1 MSQTWT
7 VAESGESKTSSTARS
22 RAIAS
27 VKANVGQIKEFISE
41 EKNLEI
47 EQHMAEQAKQLE
59 LNQLKQTAR
68 SFQEGGFGSGGGG
81 FSFGAAPVAPAAP
94 MARGGPMPGGA
105 APRSKRRGAPHPT
118 SALGGMVMSSA
129 SMAAPPSALRSK
141 GMNVVQDASAPSNAS
156 TTMAKTATA
165 TATSDNGNQA
175 ATGQPSSPSK
185 ASGDWTAIPKRMD
198 ATFEKF
204 DSDAALRPTII
215 KTKSTWSRTRQ
226 DGLLSTP
233 KRDVSF
239 AKEKQKTARNEAFDL
254 LDALTRSG
262 AMPILTGASLHV
274 VMATTHCFDKTLMA
288 TLVQDNVNPIDKVER
303 SQLIVASLIHG
314 APVRALVEES
324 AVERL
329 TAHCPMLLAE

>member
-1 MSQTWT
+1 
-7 VAESGESKTSSTARS
+7 
-22 RAIAS
+22 
-27 VKANVGQIKEFISE
+27 
-41 EKNLEI
+41 
-47 EQHMAEQAKQLE
+47 
-59 LNQLKQTAR
+59 
-68 SFQEGGFGSGGGG
+68 
-81 FSFGAAPVAPAAP
+81 
-94 MARGGPMPGGA
+94 
-105 APRSKRRGAPHPT
+105 
-118 SALGGMVMSSA
+118 
-129 SMAAPPSALRSK
+129 
-141 GMNVVQDASAPSNAS
+141 
-156 TTMAKTATA
+156 
-165 TATSDNGNQA
+165 
-175 ATGQPSSPSK
+175 
-185 ASGDWTAIPKRMD
+185 MD

-226 DGLLSTP
+226 DGLLSKP